1 MRSACRG
8 FSLIEVLVA
17 FVVLSLALS
26 VLMRIFSGGTHNAA
40 LASDYSHAVLLAEAK
55 LAAAGVET
63 PLQEGVATGAADEKY
78 RWQTSVRM
86 SSAPAETP
94 GSRASIPVGLFEVEV
109 RILWQDAS
117 KERAVVLNTLRV
129 APVSAP

>member
-17 FVVLSLALS
+17 FIVLSLALS

-40 LASDYSHAVLLAEAK
+40 LASDYSHAVLLAETK
-55 LAAAGVET
+55 LAAAGIEI
-63 PLQEGVATGAADEKY
+63 PLQEGVAAGNAGERY
-78 RWQTSVRM
+78 RWQTSARKLF
-86 SSAPAETP
+86 AETEVP
-94 GSRASIPVGLFEVEV
+94 GALIPVGLFEVEA
-109 RILWQDAS
+109 RIMWQDGG

-129 APVSAP
+129 APINVP

>member
-1 MRSACRG
+1 MRSASRG

-40 LASDYSHAVLLAEAK
+40 LASDYSHAVLLAETK
-55 LAAAGVET
+55 LAAAGVDT
-63 PLQEGVATGAADEKY
+63 PLQEGVATGNADERY

-86 SSAPAETP
+86 LPATAETP
-94 GSRASIPVGLFEVEV
+94 AASSPVGLFEVEA
-109 RILWQDAS
+109 RILWQDGG
-117 KERAVVLNTLRV
+117 KERVVALNTLRV
-129 APVSAP
+129 APVGTP